1 MRKLLVVLGVP
12 IDNLTM
18 EEALERCDDFIAD
31 ARSNGRTHQIATV
44 NADFVVNSLNDP
56 ELRRILQEASMA
68 TADGMPL
75 VWASRL
81 LGGPIPGRVTGADLV
96 PALAERAA
104 QKGYSLFFLG
114 AREGVAAQAAELLQ
128 ARYPGLKIAGV
139 LSPPVQPLL
148 EMDQSVVE
156 AVQAAKPDILFV
168 AFGNP
173 KQEKWIRM
181 YANQLHVPIAIGIGG
196 TLDML
201 VGITKRAPLWMQQ
214 AGLEWA
220 YRMVQ
225 EPGRLLRRYLHDFR
239 YFGIFFVR
247 QWWAMR
253 RGTAHSMMPISN
265 EVAVAPAPPVEPQP
279 AASLA
284 PEDLPIRSESDL
296 AEAEPQIATL
306 ECVGNLDIHNAQE
319 IVAEAQRLLEGSRY
333 LILDFSRL
341 TFLDSSAL
349 GTLVSLANQ
358 ARSRGGDIWFIAV
371 PERIRGILRLT
382 RLDQFFE
389 IYEDRERAEDQL
401 RAASV
406 APQEPRKLRGWQII
420 DLPRIVDVDA
430 TEELL
435 ERSQAALEQTPYLI
449 WDMQASIL
457 LASAGMAC
465 MVKVHRLA
473 ESMGGALRIANVSPE
488 IMRTLNLVKLD
499 SFLALYSDL
508 ESALPPQNSSDSG
521 SEFIQMSF
529 SSAK

>member
-18 EEALERCDDFIAD
+18 EEALERCDRFIAD
-31 ARSNGRTHQIATV
+31 ARLSGRTHQIATI

-96 PALAERAA
+96 PALAERAT

-114 AREGVAAQAAELLQ
+114 ARPGVAAKAAHLLQ
-128 ARYPGLKIAGV
+128 TRYPGLKVAGV

-148 EMDQSVVE
+148 EMDQSILETVR
-156 AVQAAKPDILFV
+156 AAKPDILFV

-181 YANQLHVPIAIGIGG
+181 YANQLHVPIAMGIGG

-201 VGITKRAPLWMQQ
+201 VGITKRAPRWMQH

-220 YRMVQ
+220 FRMIQ
-225 EPGRLLRRYLHDFR
+225 EPGRLVRRYIHDFR
-239 YFGIFFVR
+239 YFGIFLAR

-253 RGTAHSMMPISN
+253 RGTAHTIVPNQTELLGESR
-265 EVAVAPAPPVEPQP
+265 PPETQT
-279 AASLA
+279 LFA
-284 PEDLPIRSESDL
+284 PEADTMPERL
-296 AEAEPQIATL
+296 ADQPKQSMPKIALL
-306 ECVGNLDIHNAQE
+306 EWVGNLDIHTNQELIAQ
-319 IVAEAQRLLEGSRY
+319 AQGLLEESSY
-333 LILDFSRL
+333 LLLDFSRV
-341 TFLDSSAL
+341 TFVDSSAL
-349 GTLVSLANQ
+349 GALVGLANY
-358 ARSRGGDIWFIAV
+358 ARSKGGDLCLLAL
-371 PERIRGILRLT
+371 PERIRALLRLT

-389 IYEDRERAEDQL
+389 IYEKREDLQAMLESAQTADL
-401 RAASV
+401 
-406 APQEPRKLRGWQII
+406 EPHKLHGWLII
-420 DLPRIVDVDA
+420 DLPRIVDIDT

-435 ERSQAALEQTPYLI
+435 QRSEAALKQSPYLI
-449 WDMQASIL
+449 WDMQATTL

-465 MVKVHRLA
+465 MLKVHRLA
-473 ESMGGALRIANVSPE
+473 EENGGALRIANVSPE
-488 IMRTLNLVKLD
+488 ILRTLKLVKLA
-499 SFLALYSDL
+499 SHLALYNDL
-508 ESALPPQNSSDSG
+508 ESALTSQSASG
-521 SEFIQMSF
+521 SGPEFIEMSF

>member
-31 ARSNGRTHQIATV
+31 ARLTGRTHQIATV

-96 PALAERAA
+96 PALSERAA

-114 AREGVAAQAAELLQ
+114 ARPGIAAKAAELLQ
-128 ARYPGLKIAGV
+128 KRYPGLRVAGV
-139 LSPPVQPLL
+139 LSPPVKPLL
-148 EMDQSVVE
+148 EMDQSILE
-156 AVQAAKPDILFV
+156 TIQAAKPDILFV

-201 VGITKRAPLWMQQ
+201 VGITKRAPRWMQQ

-225 EPGRLLRRYLHDFR
+225 EPGRLMRRYLHDFR

-253 RGTAHSMMPISN
+253 RGTAYSMVPTSL
-265 EVAVAPAPPVEPQP
+265 EAVAAPPPPEQPQASVPVAKDLEILPQSEP
-279 AASLA
+279 
-284 PEDLPIRSESDL
+284 DH
-296 AEAEPQIATL
+296 AEQDFVLL

-319 IVAEAQRLLEGSRY
+319 IVAEAQRLLESSRY
-333 LILDFSRL
+333 LMLDFSRL
-341 TFLDSSAL
+341 SFLDSSAL
-349 GTLVSLANQ
+349 GALVGLANQ
-358 ARSRGGDIWFIAV
+358 ARSQGGDIWFIAV
-371 PERIRGILRLT
+371 PERVRGILRLT

-389 IYEDRERAEDQL
+389 IYEDRGQAENQL
-401 RAASV
+401 RASSV
-406 APQEPRKLRGWQII
+406 APQEPRKLRGWQIL

-435 ERSQAALEQTPYLI
+435 ERSQVALEQTPYLI

-473 ESMGGALRIANVSPE
+473 ESVGGALRIANVSPE

-508 ESALPPQNSSDSG
+508 ESALPPQNLSDSE
-521 SEFIQMSF
+521 SEFTQMRF